1 MRKLHIILFIC
12 MMMLAGQT
20 VRAQENTMRQVYTQA
35 DGNYQIGRIDEALNL
50 LKTNIDH
57 FQGSLKQSAF
67 RLMAL
72 CSLGQDDIAGAE
84 EYVSRLLEDDPY
96 YSPLAQ
102 DPARFVDMVNKFK
115 LGKTAT
121 ITTASSHAES
131 LEEVPVP
138 VTLITED
145 MIKDCGA
152 RTLKELLITYVP
164 NITSVESNEETIF
177 SMRGVYSAGQE
188 NVLILLDGHRLNS
201 YSTNVASP
209 DFSMSLDKV
218 KQIEILRGPASSLY
232 GGVAYTGVVNIIT
245 KAGGDVNSFIAKGG
259 IGNYGQLKG
268 DFLFGSRYL
277 DMDVFAWGSIYNSTG
292 QKIHY
297 GANEQ
302 PNALF
307 PLDGDIYIG
316 GFNKS
321 PSYDIGAKL
330 SWRGLQILFS
340 SRFSKMQS
348 PYTMSVM
355 FAPYSYDNY
364 RTFNG
369 YAPGYAM
376 SSQHG
381 ELSYT
386 RSLGKFAIKAALKLD
401 REMQQRYQIVGDTV
415 DDFGYNDF
423 IPYGTTDTVKAYNGF
438 FQNHFWQSTTFGANL
453 QGEYSYKIAGQ
464 DGYVLFG
471 GDFNRFYLL
480 DSNYSEGH
488 EYGQILMNYDEVK
501 RGMDPHGVI
510 PKNLAKGQ
518 ETMIDCYLQLRQN
531 IGSRAILN
539 IGARYDY
546 KRRNASNSGSPDRHV
561 LSPRIAFIYK
571 LLSWNLKA
579 SYSKSFVDAPY
590 FYRNA
595 TLDISSQDFWGNELE
610 PEYMDSWQFSVMNN
624 QLVKGLTID
633 ANFYYNHA
641 KNIIYNDQAVGL
653 YTNAGYLKSIG
664 VELALDYRINNFTAH
679 GNLSWQNVLETE
691 FYTATGNRVYNVPP
705 VQSNI
710 VLAYKF
716 SKAFKLHA
724 NTTFTSK
731 QVSQSIMAGGM
742 IVEEEDIPARAIF
755 NAGGSYDLAP
765 LTFEFNVYNIFNKN
779 YSQGGN
785 CTAPIRQQGLW
796 FMFNVGVKL

>member
-1 MRKLHIILFIC
+1 
-12 MMMLAGQT
+12 
-20 VRAQENTMRQVYTQA
+20 
-35 DGNYQIGRIDEALNL
+35 
-50 LKTNIDH
+50 
-57 FQGSLKQSAF
+57 
-67 RLMAL
+67 
-72 CSLGQDDIAGAE
+72 
-84 EYVSRLLEDDPY
+84 
-96 YSPLAQ
+96 
-102 DPARFVDMVNKFK
+102 
-115 LGKTAT
+115 
-121 ITTASSHAES
+121 
-131 LEEVPVP
+131 
-138 VTLITED
+138 
-145 MIKDCGA
+145 
-152 RTLKELLITYVP
+152 
-164 NITSVESNEETIF
+164 
-177 SMRGVYSAGQE
+177 
-188 NVLILLDGHRLNS
+188 
-201 YSTNVASP
+201 
-209 DFSMSLDKV
+209 
-218 KQIEILRGPASSLY
+218 
-232 GGVAYTGVVNIIT
+232 
-245 KAGGDVNSFIAKGG
+245 
-259 IGNYGQLKG
+259 
-268 DFLFGSRYL
+268 
-277 DMDVFAWGSIYNSTG
+277 
-292 QKIHY
+292 
-297 GANEQ
+297 
-302 PNALF
+302 
-307 PLDGDIYIG
+307 
-316 GFNKS
+316 
-321 PSYDIGAKL
+321 
-330 SWRGLQILFS
+330 
-340 SRFSKMQS
+340 
-348 PYTMSVM
+348 M
-355 FAPYSYDNY
+355 FAPYNYDNY

-369 YAPGYAM
+369 HAPGYAI

-415 DDFGYNDF
+415 DDFGYNDIF
-423 IPYGTTDTVKAYNGF
+423 PYGTSDTVKCFYGYY
-438 FQNHFWQSTTFGANL
+438 QNHFWQSTTFGANL

-464 DGYVLFG
+464 DGYVLLG
-471 GDFNRFYLL
+471 ADFNRFYLM
-480 DSNYSEGH
+480 DSNYSEGDK
-488 EYGQILMNYDEVK
+488 YGQVIKTYDEVK
-501 RGMDPHGVI
+501 RDMVI
-510 PKNLAKGQ
+510 DVEVPKNLAKGQ

-539 IGARYDY
+539 AGVRYDY
-546 KRRNASNSGSPDRHV
+546 KRRNASGSGSPDRHV

-595 TLDISSQDFWGNELE
+595 TLDIAALDFWGNELE
-610 PEYMDSWQFSVMNN
+610 PEYMDSWQLSVMNN

-641 KNIIYNDQAVGL
+641 KNIIYNDQAAGL

-705 VQSNI
+705 IQSNI

-731 QVSQSIMAGGM
+731 QVCQSIMAGGM
-742 IVEEEDIPARAIF
+742 IVEEEDVPARAIF

-765 LTFEFNVYNIFNKN
+765 LTFEFNVYNLFNKN

>member
-1 MRKLHIILFIC
+1 MRRCYLLYIVLLILT
-12 MMMLAGQT
+12 GQ
-20 VRAQENTMRQVYTQA
+20 VAMAQNNTMRQVYIQA
-35 DGNYQIGRIDEALNL
+35 DEEYKVGRIDEALIL
-50 LKTNIDH
+50 LKTNIEN
-57 FQGSLKQSAF
+57 FQGGLKQSAF

-72 CSLGQDDIAGAE
+72 CSLGQDNTEEAE
-84 EYVSRLLEDDPY
+84 AYIGLLLKEAPY
-96 YSPLAQ
+96 FSPSAQ

-115 LGKTAT
+115 LGQTAT
-121 ITTASSHAES
+121 ITTASSHAET

-152 RTLKELLITYVP
+152 RTLKELLVTYVP

-245 KAGGDVNSFIAKGG
+245 KTGGDVNSFIAKGG

-297 GANEQ
+297 GVNEQ

-307 PLDGDIYIG
+307 PLDGDVYIG
-316 GFNKS
+316 GFNKR

-355 FAPYSYDNY
+355 FAPYNYDNY

-369 YAPGYAM
+369 HAPGYAI

-415 DDFGYNDF
+415 DDFGYNDIF
-423 IPYGTTDTVKAYNGF
+423 PYGTSDTVKCFYGYY
-438 FQNHFWQSTTFGANL
+438 QNHFW
-453 QGEYSYKIAGQ
+453 
-464 DGYVLFG
+464 
-471 GDFNRFYLL
+471 
-480 DSNYSEGH
+480 H
-488 EYGQILMNYDEVK
+488 
-501 RGMDPHGVI
+501 
-510 PKNLAKGQ
+510 
-518 ETMIDCYLQLRQN
+518 
-531 IGSRAILN
+531 
-539 IGARYDY
+539 
-546 KRRNASNSGSPDRHV
+546 
-561 LSPRIAFIYK
+561 
-571 LLSWNLKA
+571 
-579 SYSKSFVDAPY
+579 
-590 FYRNA
+590 
-595 TLDISSQDFWGNELE
+595 
-610 PEYMDSWQFSVMNN
+610 
-624 QLVKGLTID
+624 
-633 ANFYYNHA
+633 
-641 KNIIYNDQAVGL
+641 
-653 YTNAGYLKSIG
+653 
-664 VELALDYRINNFTAH
+664 
-679 GNLSWQNVLETE
+679 
-691 FYTATGNRVYNVPP
+691 
-705 VQSNI
+705 
-710 VLAYKF
+710 
-716 SKAFKLHA
+716 LH
-724 NTTFTSK
+724 K
-731 QVSQSIMAGGM
+731 QYCIQ
-742 IVEEEDIPARAIF
+742 
-755 NAGGSYDLAP
+755 
-765 LTFEFNVYNIFNKN
+765 
-779 YSQGGN
+779 
-785 CTAPIRQQGLW
+785 
-796 FMFNVGVKL
+796 